1 MSEKLFST
9 EIGTDAI
16 MAQYEEESK
25 RNLPQKKKV
34 NYDPKHYL
42 DTIMKKGEL
51 EKSLTIRLLPF
62 SKTEPLP
69 FHKIYM
75 HSVRVNKEFAASGW
89 KLLVCPKHNGF
100 SDQCPFCQLQERT
113 RDMMFAEKDENKRK
127 QMSNIEF
134 ANRAREFW
142 VVRCID
148 RDKEED
154 GVKFWTFPHSRK
166 NDGIYDKIMNIFNK
180 RKLEAEKRG
189 REMNIFSL
197 ENGKDLEITIKKDA
211 NNKSVYTII
220 DCGEATPLTEDVE
233 LGNSWINDPVEWTDV
248 YSAKPYD
255 YLELV
260 LQMKVPIFDKESG
273 HYVAKDSYT
282 DYMQKKLEKQSQA
295 SEEFDWNKP
304 QELREIEQ
312 ESSNFDT
319 NAQNQEMIED
329 IPF

>member
-42 DTIMKKGEL
+42 DTIMKKGEV

-113 RDMMFAEKDENKRK
+113 RDMMFAEKDENKRVKKK
-127 QMSNIEF
+127 QRNYTNCVSNYYNCF
-134 ANRAREFW
+134 TNFSWSNNCNAN
-142 VVRCID
+142 
-148 RDKEED
+148 
-154 GVKFWTFPHSRK
+154 
-166 NDGIYDKIMNIFNK
+166 
-180 RKLEAEKRG
+180 G
-189 REMNIFSL
+189 R
-197 ENGKDLEITIKKDA
+197 
-211 NNKSVYTII
+211 
-220 DCGEATPLTEDVE
+220 
-233 LGNSWINDPVEWTDV
+233 
-248 YSAKPYD
+248 
-255 YLELV
+255 
-260 LQMKVPIFDKESG
+260 
-273 HYVAKDSYT
+273 
-282 DYMQKKLEKQSQA
+282 
-295 SEEFDWNKP
+295 
-304 QELREIEQ
+304 
-312 ESSNFDT
+312 
-319 NAQNQEMIED
+319 
-329 IPF
+329 